1 MFGNNTIGLF
11 GFLFPLKAIDP
22 INPVNPVQYENYNS
36 APCEFINIA
45 WAYYPYRD
53 KNSSCFDL
61 LKIIIRET
69 ILMTPVI
76 ISTCDI
82 FFFDLEIWSIFY
94 PSIH

>member
-1 MFGNNTIGLF
+1 M
-11 GFLFPLKAIDP
+11 
-22 INPVNPVQYENYNS
+22 QYAECLQKYYN
-36 APCEFINIA
+36 AVYGTFYDAINIS

-82 FFFDLEIWSIFY
+82 FFFDLEDEMFLWTQQLETRNAQADFAIAALAADV
-94 PSIH
+94 